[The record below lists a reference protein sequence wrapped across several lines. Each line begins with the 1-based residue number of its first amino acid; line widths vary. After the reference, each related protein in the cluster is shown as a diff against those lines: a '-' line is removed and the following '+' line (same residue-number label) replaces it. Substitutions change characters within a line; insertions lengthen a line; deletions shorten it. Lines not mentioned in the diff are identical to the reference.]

1 MECQAESILDP
12 NIRYTWTKN
21 GRPFIINGQD
31 VFSESS
37 LNGNILFISP
47 KSSDVG
53 TYQCEAMNDFGN
65 AFSEASLLRAQ
76 TFKQPRRLNI
86 VDPVPAQVLI
96 DPNVELKDMI
106 ERIPITQAVPESLPT
121 FAQNSIFYVFP
132 ARYKVH
138 FI

>member
-1 MECQAESILDP
+1 MECQAESKLDP

-76 TFKQPRRLNI
+76 TFKQPRRLNKFSQFSCSTI
-86 VDPVPAQVLI
+86 NIKCLRSDG
-96 DPNVELKDMI
+96 
-106 ERIPITQAVPESLPT
+106 SL
-121 FAQNSIFYVFP
+121 FS
-132 ARYKVH
+132 R
-138 FI
+138 